1 MNGPYTYP
9 FPAHYITADI
19 VAFTFRAA
27 KLHVLLIERGN
38 APFRGSWALPGG
50 FMKPDEELDACARR
64 ELMEETS
71 LKTFFLEQFT
81 TVGTIG
87 RDPRGR
93 VVTVAFLALV
103 RWEAGVRGGTDAR
116 DARWFS
122 VEELP
127 RLAFDHGELIARARL
142 RLERMLVEQP
152 MLLLRFLP
160 EEFTIEE
167 MQAVQG
173 AVLARTPE
181 RRSFYRRASD
191 LGNTIELRQM
201 KIPAPPRRRR

>member
-1 MNGPYTYP
+1 MTGSYTYP
-9 FPAHYITADI
+9 FPAHYITTDI
-19 VAFTFRAA
+19 VAFTFKATQ
-27 KLHVLLIERGN
+27 LQVLLIERGQS
-38 APFRGSWALPGG
+38 PFKGSWALPGG

-64 ELMEETS
+64 ELAEETS

-93 VVTVAFLALV
+93 VITVAHLGLV
-103 RWEAGVRGGTDAR
+103 RWEDQVRGGTDAS
-116 DARWFS
+116 DARWFPID
-122 VEELP
+122 ELP
-127 RLAFDHGELIARARL
+127 RLAFDHGELIKLARL

-160 EEFTIEE
+160 EEFTIEQ

-173 AVLARTPE
+173 AVLARSPE
-181 RRSFYRRASD
+181 RRSFYGRATTPPAVALRAMTIPPKKRR
-191 LGNTIELRQM
+191 
-201 KIPAPPRRRR
+201 